1 MPIKVRKNLLSQNS
15 RHVYNT
21 TYAGYCEA
29 HVLRLIKNKT
39 RNNGYTTS
47 LQLPKKTGSELQPRA
62 RGRVGRVTTRKLSAT
77 PPLLRERSS
86 NVLAIGSI
94 KPAPLLGG
102 GCAPYL
108 VYGRKSRKRKKI
120 TTMYTTHLRGST
132 NLRTWRK
139 RSSRDIVPGI
149 LRKRRVEKTPR
160 PLIFLKVSH

>member
-1 MPIKVRKNLLSQNS
+1 MPIKVRKNLLSQHS

-21 TYAGYCEA
+21 TYAAYCKA
-29 HVLRLIKNKT
+29 PVLRSIKIKT

-108 VYGRKSRKRKKI
+108 AYGRTSRKRKKI
-120 TTMYTTHLRGST
+120 TTMYTTPTRQHEFADVAKKELPRH
-132 NLRTWRK
+132 
-139 RSSRDIVPGI
+139 RSP
-149 LRKRRVEKTPR
+149 
-160 PLIFLKVSH
+160 VSYESDASKKHHDR